1 MTKATTAPEVP
12 KKQSIS
18 IFDAIGQTL
27 AATVGV
33 FTSTARTAEKSVNLV
48 EKEVDMLHLMQDQRI
63 LETKADLLSAAV

>member
-1 MTKATTAPEVP
+1 MSTQPNTTKYE
-12 KKQSIS
+12 SIG

-48 EKEVDMLHLMQDQRI
+48 EKEVDVLHLMQDKRI
-63 LETKADLLSAAV
+63 ADTKQELMADAA

>member
-1 MTKATTAPEVP
+1 MEQSTTVTKHHNT
-12 KKQSIS
+12 QSIS

-33 FTSTARTAEKSVNLV
+33 FTSTARTAEKTVNLV

-63 LETKADLLSAAV
+63 IDTKAELTAEVA